1 MKYTKYLRKLYSRR
15 GIPYSITAKRGDID
29 ICYFQ
34 FSDLSIKEQR
44 ANAKLITASPKL
56 LKALTNLLSK
66 CPLTLDSRTER
77 DAAHALIDKLNT

>member
-1 MKYTKYLRKLYSRR
+1 MKYTNYLWKLYSRR
-15 GIPYSITAKRGDID
+15 GIPYSVTAKRGDVD

-34 FSDLSIKEQR
+34 ESDLSLKEQIST
-44 ANAKLITASPKL
+44 AKLITASPKL
-56 LKALTNLLSK
+56 LKALTNLLDK